1 MQPEWYDDIE
11 TILDAFANGQM
22 DSTLCLHEL
31 SLLGYNANDVKEIIG
46 ERKPS
51 QATP

>member
-31 SLLGYNANDVKEIIG
+31 SMLGYNEEDIKEITNG
-46 ERKPS
+46 QEDQREV
-51 QATP
+51 A